1 MASSHAATSFK
12 SPELKLN
19 PPSKSRGQAFGVE
32 AVTQPVK
39 SSRVKQRWPTTSW
52 GKSATTL

>member
-1 MASSHAATSFK
+1 
-12 SPELKLN
+12 LN